1 MIFLLITGSDSC
13 AESRR
18 NKGTDCSP
26 RYTLLA
32 TGWCDTER
40 QHLVA
45 PEPATGMGRLL
56 APGTKGQ
63 QWGSNGAR
71 VERGCKGVEMRMEW

>member
-26 RYTLLA
+26 RYTPLA
-32 TGWCDTER
+32 TRWCDTER

-45 PEPATGMGRLL
+45 PGLATGMGRLL
-56 APGTKGQ
+56 GVATGWGQ
-63 QWGSNGAR
+63 GWGGNKDGMAMGMGWQR
-71 VERGCKGVEMRMEW
+71 K